1 MSIKSVAHEH
11 EHLVSM
17 INQLLNEREVLHRE
31 NQYLKAKLNDSILME
46 TINEMKKERNVLL
59 TILSNLTISNNQ
71 EETSRSNLNER

>member
-71 EETSRSNLNER
+71 EESSRSNLNEK